1 MCVLQNI
8 CRSATLSTTVE
19 LYGRSGVEW
28 IFTGGKEDTVGGED
42 TQKSASTAPG
52 GPTLND
58 PENSET

>member
-28 IFTGGKEDTVGGED
+28 IFTGAKEESVGGED
-42 TQKSASTAPG
+42 RQRSASIPG

-58 PENSET
+58 PGNSET